1 MFCIFV
7 REDYRMGG
15 KDGFRASR
23 VPILARPAGDGAIEE
38 RSFVAKSAPLDD
50 GQRRGSMAVAPI
62 VTVNR
67 VRQTAIE
74 ERSFV
79 AKGAPLDDGQV
90 RGSTAVAPIVTVNR
104 VRQTANALEADPSLR
119 PG

>member
-1 MFCIFV
+1 MVSLMFCIFV

-50 GQRRGSMAVAPI
+50 GQVRCGDEAAVI
-62 VTVNR
+62 VTV
-67 VRQTAIE
+67 
-74 ERSFV
+74 
-79 AKGAPLDDGQV
+79 KKLG
-90 RGSTAVAPIVTVNR
+90 
-104 VRQTANALEADPSLR
+104 
-119 PG
+119 